1 MRAVSLI
8 SPEGECKLKFG
19 CQCAI
24 RNSVAF
30 GCQPTGA
37 VGAVFIG
44 AWRRGKGFEPSTQFP
59 ACRTEARLP

>member
-30 GCQPTGA
+30 GSYPVVVA
-37 VGAVFIG
+37 LLAES
-44 AWRRGKGFEPSTQFP
+44 RSS
-59 ACRTEARLP
+59 